1 MKYIPFLGHD
11 DCTQPQATVRAPQ
24 TNPILAPLQP
34 ALPSVFDVPQM
45 IDLPPFLKNVR
56 TPQTDSFL
64 TPPLQPPSLSPSVFD
79 VSHIIEPP
87 TFCKNVRTPQTDLS
101 LTPPLQPPSVF
112 DASRKIEPPAFLKK
126 QPGKQ
131 PIIGSGRLE
140 FPHVQEIAQDFF
152 IRAKMELAWALMKRS
167 ASPSARYEYGFY
179 ICYNHVE
186 KKFYIEEMK
195 KGLPATCGAGKNASV
210 FLGTPSKNL
219 ECCAFF
225 HCHTALSYCSGNDE
239 REVGPSEKDHAFA
252 EKCQMPGL
260 LYDYVGHRSRHG
272 TMSTNST
279 NKNKPSFATVIEAGH
294 DIDDPYE
301 LHIFGRF
308 SRRILYI

>member
-56 TPQTDSFL
+56 APQTDSSL

-79 VSHIIEPP
+79 VS
-87 TFCKNVRTPQTDLS
+87 
-101 LTPPLQPPSVF
+101 
-112 DASRKIEPPAFLKK
+112 RKIEPPAFLKK

-131 PIIGSGRLE
+131 PLIGSGRLE

-167 ASPSARYEYGFY
+167 ASPSARYEFGFY

-210 FLGTPSKNL
+210 FLGTTSKNL

-239 REVGPSEKDHAFA
+239 REVGPSRNDFAFA
-252 EKCQMPGL
+252 EKCRMPGL

-272 TMSTNST
+272 TMRWDASTANEKQSEKKA
-279 NKNKPSFATVIEAGH
+279 NVIEAGH
-294 DIDDPYE
+294 DIDDPYK
-301 LHIFGRF
+301 LYIFG
-308 SRRILYI
+308 SCPRRILYI